1 VCRVWRVCCVR
12 STLSTHH
19 THTHARD
26 TQATYF
32 NATRTRTLYLNAA
45 VLGSDVAPVG
55 VFGSNGVYM
64 GDGTVAIGM
73 DDSYESCLGAI
84 GCVECV

>member
-1 VCRVWRVCCVR
+1 VSVSECAWL
-12 STLSTHH
+12 LS
-19 THTHARD
+19 
-26 TQATYF
+26 
-32 NATRTRTLYLNAA
+32 
-45 VLGSDVAPVG
+45 

-84 GCVECV
+84 GVLSVVCEWCRPT